1 MRSALRIVLKV
12 AWTAVLVL
20 LLALY
25 ARGTVDFVYTGF

>member
-1 MRSALRIVLKV
+1 MRFALRVILKV

-20 LLALY
+20 MLALY